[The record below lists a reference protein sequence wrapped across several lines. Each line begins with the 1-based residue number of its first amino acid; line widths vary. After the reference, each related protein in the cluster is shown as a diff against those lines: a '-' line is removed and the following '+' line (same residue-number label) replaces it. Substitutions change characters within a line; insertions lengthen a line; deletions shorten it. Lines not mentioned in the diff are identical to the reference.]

1 MDWIKK
7 AYPLGTKPK
16 EDTLMKKGIKIRE
29 VSPETTGAV
38 KARDVIEDVL
48 RQGARAMLAEAV
60 QAEVDA
66 YIEQYGN
73 VRDSEGHKLVV
84 RNGYHPERQ
93 LLTGLGLIAVRQ
105 PRIDGRKARDLEDV
119 PAYSSALLPR
129 YARRAPSVDT
139 VVPALYLKGIS
150 TGDFPSAL
158 AALLGEGA
166 KNLSA
171 STVTRLKAV
180 WEQEYSAWL
189 KRDLIGKRYV
199 YFWVDGIYFNI
210 RLDDDR
216 ACILVI
222 VGVTED
228 GAKELVALHDGI
240 RESKAS
246 WKEVLLDMKARG
258 LEAGPLLA
266 VGDGSMGF
274 WAALEEVFPL
284 TRQQRCWLHKTV
296 NILDKAPKSVQPAMK
311 RALFDICM
319 APSKEEAAKAYKRFI
334 EVYADRYPKAVEC
347 LTKDEDQLFTFYDF
361 PKEHWISIRTT
372 NPIESTFATVRHRA
386 RRTKGCGSRMATLTM
401 AWKLVMEAGKTWH
414 ALHGYKQL
422 PLVIKGIRFVNGEQ
436 QMAA

>member
-1 MDWIKK
+1 MNK
-7 AYPLGTKPK
+7 GTKNS
-16 EDTLMKKGIKIRE
+16 E
-29 VSPETTGAV
+29 VSPAETAGTQ
-38 KARDVIEDVL
+38 ARDAIDDVL

-60 QAEVDA
+60 QSEVDA
-66 YIEQYGN
+66 YIEKYGN
-73 VRDSEGHKLVV
+73 LRDCEGHRLVV
-84 RNGYHPERQ
+84 RNGYQPERT
-93 LLTGLGLIAVRQ
+93 LLTGLGPIAVRQ
-105 PRIDGRKARDLEDV
+105 PRIDGRKVREREDIPV
-119 PAYSSALLPR
+119 YSSALLPR
-129 YARRAPSVDT
+129 YARRAPSIDT
-139 VVPALYLKGIS
+139 VVPAMYLKGIS
-150 TGDFPSAL
+150 TSDFPSTL
-158 AALLGEGA
+158 AALLGDRV

-180 WEQEYSAWL
+180 WEEEYSVWL
-189 KRDLIGKRYV
+189 KRDLSGKRYV

-210 RLDDDR
+210 RLDEDR

-228 GAKELVALHDGI
+228 GTKELVALHDGI

-246 WKEVLLDMKARG
+246 WKEILLDLKARG
-258 LEAGPLLA
+258 LPAGPLLA
-266 VGDGSMGF
+266 IGDGSMGF
-274 WAALEEVFPL
+274 WAALEEVYPA
-284 TRQQRCWLHKTV
+284 TRQQRCWLHKMV
-296 NILDKAPKSVQPAMK
+296 NILDKAPKSVQPAIK
-311 RALFDICM
+311 RALFDIYM
-319 APSKEEAAKAYKRFI
+319 APSKEEAAKAYRRFI

-414 ALHGYKQL
+414 ALHGYRQL

-436 QMAA
+436 QLAA

>member
-1 MDWIKK
+1 MN
-7 AYPLGTKPK
+7 
-16 EDTLMKKGIKIRE
+16 KGSKIGE
-29 VSPETTGAV
+29 VSPQVTEGTQ
-38 KARDVIEDVL
+38 ARDVIEDVL

-66 YIEQYGN
+66 YIAQYGN
-73 VRDSEGHKLVV
+73 LRDPEGRKLVV
-84 RNGYHPERQ
+84 RNGYHPERM
-93 LLTGLGLIAVRQ
+93 LLTGLGPIAVRQ
-105 PRIDGRKARDLEDV
+105 PRIDGRRVREQDDV
-119 PAYSSALLPR
+119 PVYSSALLPR

-158 AALLGEGA
+158 AALLGDRA

-180 WEQEYSAWL
+180 WEQEYSVWL
-189 KRDLIGKRYV
+189 KRDLSGKRYV

-222 VGVTED
+222 VGVTEE
-228 GAKELVALHDGI
+228 GTKELVALHDGI

-246 WKEVLLDMKARG
+246 WKEILLDMKARG
-258 LEAGPLLA
+258 LPAGPLLA
-266 VGDGSMGF
+266 IGDGSMGF
-274 WAALEEVFPL
+274 WAALEEVYPL

-296 NILDKAPKSVQPAMK
+296 NILDKAPKSVQPAIK
-311 RALFDICM
+311 RALFDIYM
-319 APSKEEAAKAYKRFI
+319 APSKEEAMKAYRRFI
-334 EVYADRYPKAVEC
+334 EVYSDRYPKAVEC
-347 LTKDEDQLFTFYDF
+347 LTKDEDQLFAFYDF
-361 PKEHWISIRTT
+361 PKEHWVSIRTT

-386 RRTKGCGSRMATLTM
+386 RRTKGCGSRIATLTM
-401 AWKLVMEAGKTWH
+401 AWKLVLEAQKTWH
-414 ALHGYKQL
+414 ALRGYKQL

-436 QMAA
+436 QLAA

>member
-1 MDWIKK
+1 MNK
-7 AYPLGTKPK
+7 GTK
-16 EDTLMKKGIKIRE
+16 ICE
-29 VSPETTGAV
+29 VNPMGAEETQAQ
-38 KARDVIEDVL
+38 DVIEDVL
-48 RQGARAMLAEAV
+48 RRGARAMLAEAV

-66 YIEQYGN
+66 YMEQYGN
-73 VRDSEGHKLVV
+73 LCDAEGRKLVV
-84 RNGYHPERQ
+84 RNGHHPERM
-93 LLTGLGLIAVRQ
+93 LLTGLGPIAVRQ
-105 PRIDGRKARDLEDV
+105 SRIDGRRVRERKDV
-119 PAYSSALLPR
+119 PAYNSALLPK

-158 AALLGEGA
+158 AALLGDKV

-180 WEQEYSAWL
+180 WEEEYSMWL
-189 KRDLIGKRYV
+189 KRDLSGTRYV

-228 GAKELVALHDGI
+228 GTKELVALHDGI

-246 WKEVLLDMKARG
+246 WKEILLDMKARG
-258 LEAGPLLA
+258 LSVAPLLA
-266 VGDGSMGF
+266 IGDGSMGF

-284 TRQQRCWLHKTV
+284 TRQQRCWLHKIV
-296 NILDKAPKSVQPAMK
+296 NILDKAPKSIQPAIK
-311 RALFDICM
+311 RALFEIYM
-319 APSKEEAAKAYKRFI
+319 APSKEEAMKAYRRFI
-334 EVYADRYPKAVEC
+334 EVYSDRYPKVVEC

-361 PKEHWISIRTT
+361 PKEHWVSIRTT

-401 AWKLVMEAGKTWH
+401 AWKLVLEAEKTWNVLRGH
-414 ALHGYKQL
+414 KQL
-422 PLVIKGIRFVNGEQ
+422 PLVIKGIHFVNGEQ
-436 QMAA
+436 QLAA